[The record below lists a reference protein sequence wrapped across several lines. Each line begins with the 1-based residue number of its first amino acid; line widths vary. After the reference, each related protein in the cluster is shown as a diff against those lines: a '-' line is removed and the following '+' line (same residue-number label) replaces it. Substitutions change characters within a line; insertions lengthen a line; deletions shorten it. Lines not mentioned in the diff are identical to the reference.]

1 MARCAYCS
9 HDLPLETRYC
19 PWCLRG
25 VECADAVQETPAVE
39 SRAPSELQGSAVY
52 ELELPVKC
60 PHCRESI
67 RAVRVIQLTRA
78 KVAFTSMLP
87 RGGRVVVCP
96 QCEQILSA
104 DIAGLL

>member
-1 MARCAYCS
+1 MARCSYCS
-9 HDLPLETRYC
+9 NDLPLDVRYC

-25 VECADAVQETPAVE
+25 VERADDEQEIPAVE
-39 SRAPSELQGSAVY
+39 SRTPSEWQGTAVY
-52 ELELPVKC
+52 EVERPVKC
-60 PHCRESI
+60 PHCHEWI
-67 RAVRVIQLTRA
+67 RAVRVVELTRA

-104 DIAGLL
+104 DVAGLL